1 MGSVTSKSSMSQSDL
16 SYLLENTKYDQ
27 ATVQAW
33 YKIFSKTSS
42 RGRLNVQ
49 QFVHIFN
56 SFFPGRSSYQFCE
69 HVFRTFNTSKSG
81 ELSFKEFLIAVHVTA
96 QGSREEKFRWTFRLY
111 DVNADG
117 ILTREEVSE
126 VLEAS
131 KDLRESAHHYTHK
144 PQLTAEEL
152 FMNIDRKGLG
162 ALTEEQFVVNCLL
175 LHGEEV

>member
-1 MGSVTSKSSMSQSDL
+1 MGSVQSKSSLRQSDL
-16 SYLLENTKYDQ
+16 SYLLQNTTYNQ

-49 QFVHIFN
+49 QFVHLFN
-56 SFFPGRSSYQFCE
+56 TFFPGRSSDQFCE

-81 ELSFKEFLIAVHVTA
+81 ELSFKEFLIAVHVTS
-96 QGSREEKFRWTFRLY
+96 QGSREEKLRWTFRLY

-117 ILTREEVSE
+117 ILTCEEVSE

-131 KDLRESAHHYTHK
+131 KSLRESAHHCKYK
-144 PQLTAEEL
+144 PHITAEEL
-152 FMNIDRKGLG
+152 FKNIDRKGLR
-162 ALTEEQFVVNCLL
+162 ALTEEQFVVNCMLY
-175 LHGEEV
+175 GEEV